1 MTATRSKR
9 RVGWGLTRL
18 TVVASTVLALLIGLA
33 FGVLLWAIQ
42 DMREST
48 DARKSI
54 RTALVEAAGLEKLV
68 LDVETGQRGF
78 VITRQ
83 DRFLQPWETARL
95 DFPGQAKELVR
106 LTDPPELRKLALQI
120 TRDGESF
127 IRDYSVPLVEAAKQG
142 NPSTRSV
149 QTTAEGQDRVDG
161 LRAEFDRFDKDARTI
176 LAAREDIAEGRV
188 RWSIAA
194 ATSGLAGSVLLIAAY
209 TGYLTR
215 AIVRPVRRAAAVA
228 GRLADGELSARMPE
242 TGAGEIGELEVAFN
256 TMGHSLEESRE
267 LTDVAHRRL
276 KLLYGASVAVGTSLD
291 VGRTAQELVK
301 VVVPAFADFVTVD
314 LAVSALQDG
323 EQLPAG
329 GVKTR
334 RVAVGGIVKVPP
346 FQPVGALI
354 TLSPCTPQ
362 ARSFGS
368 GLATIEPDLRASATW
383 QSQDPAQTG
392 RILEYGIH
400 SLITAPLQARGMR
413 MGVITFWRSGSTG
426 RFEEAELSYAAELA
440 AKAGVAIDNARRYTR
455 ERDTALTLQRSL
467 LPQRFPAQPAV
478 EVASRYLPAGSQ
490 AGVGGDWFDVIPLS
504 GARVALVVGD
514 VVGHG
519 IHASADMGRLRTAVR
534 TLADVD
540 LPPDELL
547 THLDDLVI
555 HLASDEQPG
564 IAEGDAAASGDLGA
578 TCLYAVYDPISR
590 RCTLATAGHP
600 MPVLVTPEG
609 VPELVTGSIGPP
621 LGVGGL
627 PFETTELQLAAGSV
641 LALFT
646 DGLIESR
653 NRDID
658 HGLAELIR
666 TLGAPVTSLEDTC
679 DTVIDTLLD
688 GRPADDV
695 ALLLA
700 RTGALPPDH
709 VATWDI
715 LPDPAQVAVARTLA
729 TDQLDAW
736 GLADLEF
743 ITELVVSELVTNAIR
758 YGAPPIQLRLIRDR
772 TLICEV
778 SDASSTAPHLRRAR
792 AFDEGGRG
800 LLLVAQLTQ
809 GWGSRQTTS
818 GKTIWCEQTLPR
830 AAADAHSGAGRA
842 GSGVG

>member
-1 MTATRSKR
+1 MTATRSKP

-18 TVVASTVLALLIGLA
+18 TVVASALLALLIGLA
-33 FGVLLWAIQ
+33 FGVLLWAIE

-83 DRFLQPWETARL
+83 DRFLEPWETARR
-95 DFPGQAKELVR
+95 DFPGQAEKLVR
-106 LTDPPELRKLALQI
+106 VTDPPELRELALQI

-142 NPSTRSV
+142 DPSTRSLK
-149 QTTAEGQDRVDG
+149 TTAAGTDRVDG
-161 LRAEFDRFDKDARTI
+161 LRAEFDRFEREARSI
-176 LAAREDIAEGRV
+176 LAAREEIAEDRV
-188 RWSIAA
+188 QWSIAA
-194 ATSGLAGSVLLIAAY
+194 ATAGLAGSFLLVAAY

-215 AIVRPVRRAAAVA
+215 AIVRPVRRAAGIAA
-228 GRLADGELSARMPE
+228 RLADGELSARMAE
-242 TGAGEIGELEVAFN
+242 TGAGEIGELEAAFN
-256 TMGHSLEESRE
+256 TMGNSLEESRK

-276 KLLYGASVAVGTSLD
+276 KLLYGASVAVGATLD
-291 VGRTAQELVK
+291 VGRIAQELVK
-301 VVVPAFADFVTVD
+301 VVVPGFADFVTVD
-314 LAVSALQDG
+314 LAVSALQGG
-323 EQLPAG
+323 EQPPAE
-329 GVKTR
+329 GVRMR
-334 RVAVGGIVKVPP
+334 RIAVGGTAKAPP
-346 FQPVGALI
+346 LQPVGALI
-354 TLSPCTPQ
+354 KFSPSTPQ

-368 GLATIEPDLRASATW
+368 GLATIVPDLWASAAW
-383 QSQDPAQTG
+383 QSQDPEQS
-392 RILEYGIH
+392 RRMLDHGIH
-400 SLITAPLQARGMR
+400 SLIAAPLQGRGMR
-413 MGVITFWRSGSTG
+413 MGVVTFWRSRPTG

-440 AKAGVAIDNARRYTR
+440 AKAAVAIDNARRYTR

-467 LPQRFPAQPAV
+467 LPQRLRAQAAV
-478 EVASRYLPAGSQ
+478 EIASRYLPAGSQ

-555 HLASDEQPG
+555 HLISDEQPG
-564 IAEGDAAASGDLGA
+564 IVEDDAAASGDLGA
-578 TCLYAVYDPISR
+578 TCLYAVYDPISCC
-590 RCTLATAGHP
+590 CTLATAGHP
-600 MPVLVTPEG
+600 MPVLVTPDG
-609 VPELVTGSIGPP
+609 APELVTGPIGPP

-627 PFETTELQLAAGSV
+627 PFETTELRLAAGSV

-653 NRDID
+653 DHDID
-658 HGLAELIR
+658 HGLAELTR
-666 TLGAPVTSLEDTC
+666 ALGGSATSLEDAC
-679 DTVIDTLLD
+679 DNVIDTLLV

-700 RTGALPPDH
+700 RTGALSPDQ
-709 VATWDI
+709 VSTWDI
-715 LPDPAQVAVARTLA
+715 LPDPAQVAHARTLA
-729 TDQLDAW
+729 TGQLDAW
-736 GLADLEF
+736 GLADMEF

-818 GKTIWCEQTLPR
+818 GKTIWCEQTLNTLTTRPCDK
-830 AAADAHSGAGRA
+830 APP
-842 GSGVG
+842 